1 MNVKLKPCPFC
12 GSKYQKPFVIN
23 IDYIW
28 VVKCPTCL
36 LTFGAGETE
45 EGVIKDWNT
54 RGKNDK
60 R

>member
-1 MNVKLKPCPFC
+1 MNVKLKPCPYC

-45 EGVIKDWNT
+45 EGVIKDWNN
-54 RGKNDK
+54 RGRK
-60 R
+60 